1 MIWPPCSCTSG
12 ENWISKDTCTL
23 TFSAALLITPQKWK
37 AQECPL
43 LDEQKTM
50 WPMYTMEYYSAI
62 GKGEMMPL
70 AATRMDLDAIIL
82 SEVTRTEKDKYYMR
96 SLTVGT
102 QKLIK

>member
-1 MIWPPCSCTSG
+1 
-12 ENWISKDTCTL
+12 
-23 TFSAALLITPQKWK
+23 
-37 AQECPL
+37 
-43 LDEQKTM
+43 
-50 WPMYTMEYYSAI
+50 MYTMEYYSAI

-70 AATRMDLDAIIL
+70 AATWMDLDAIIL